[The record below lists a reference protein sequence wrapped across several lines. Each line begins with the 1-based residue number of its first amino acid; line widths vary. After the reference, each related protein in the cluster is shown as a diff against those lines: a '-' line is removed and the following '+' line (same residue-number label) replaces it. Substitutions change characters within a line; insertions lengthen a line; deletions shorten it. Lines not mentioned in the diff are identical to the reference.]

1 MNNKGSYA
9 FVENSTKIKVT
20 TSNGQDSV
28 LFEDI
33 ASIGWTREK
42 VISNPNIG
50 VGAIIVVA
58 GPILG
63 FFIGKNTS
71 AETGG
76 IIAFVG
82 VLIGFFMMVKPKTDF
97 FDKISVETKG
107 GKIISFDVLDGTAS
121 KQVDK
126 IEDAKRQITG

>member
-1 MNNKGSYA
+1 MNNKGSYT

-42 VISNPNIG
+42 VISNPNLVLG
-50 VGAIIVVA
+50 VIICSLS
-58 GPILG
+58 PILG
-63 FFIGKNTS
+63 VFIGTNTS
-71 AETGG
+71 AEAGW
-76 IIAFVG
+76 IIFILAL
-82 VLIGFFMMVKPKTDF
+82 LIGLWMIVKTKTDF
-97 FDKISVETKG
+97 FNKISVETKG

>member
-1 MNNKGSYA
+1 MINKGSYT

-42 VISNPNIG
+42 LISNPNFVHGI
-50 VGAIIVVA
+50 VSICLATPLGA
-58 GPILG
+58 
-63 FFIGKNTS
+63 FIGNTS
-71 AETGG
+71 AGAG
-76 IIAFVG
+76 WIIFFLALF
-82 VLIGFFMMVKPKTDF
+82 IGAWMMGREKIDF